1 MNVKYQAVQS
11 LISDHKVTHITQV
24 FEVVPISTVA
34 KDLGMNYST
43 LYRKIRN
50 TTAFTIGD
58 IELMASLFGVK
69 PVLLFTLLR
78 SSLSLKHDRTGS

>member
-11 LISDHKVTHITQV
+11 LISEQKVTHVTQI
-24 FEVVPISTVA
+24 FEIVPISTVA

-50 TTAFTIGD
+50 TAAFTLGD
-58 IELMASLFGVK
+58 IELMAALFSVK
-69 PVLLFTLLR
+69 PVLIYILLR
-78 SSLSLKHDRTGS
+78 SSLSLKPKRAVS